1 MVSSREP
8 ILGTVFLISTFVRE
22 KRNRMTQQLISTD
35 YEHITGKAV
44 PVITFSP
51 VALSSA
57 GRPHPLQ
64 VKVSA
69 PATGTG
75 LPVIIF
81 SHGFGNSMDGYA
93 PLVQYW
99 ASHGFVVI
107 QATYPDSRKLGRF
120 DELPYKNEIWKIR
133 IHDVRQ
139 ILDQLQAIENAIPGL
154 RGRMAKDR
162 IAAAGHSFGGHT
174 TSMLLGARTVAADG
188 SSGTDFYDPRIKAG
202 ILLSAGGRGG
212 DALSDFT
219 KEHLPYL
226 NQDYGSMRTPALVVA
241 GDKDFSPLT
250 TMGPEWFT
258 DAYFLSPGAHALA
271 VVHNGEHML
280 GGISGDLVTETT
292 DEDPEKVK
300 AVQLVTLAYLKS
312 FFDPKDPAWESV
324 SALFRKG
331 ASGVAVIENRYNDPV

>member
-1 MVSSREP
+1 MIQQSIQANYEN
-8 ILGTVFLISTFVRE
+8 IS
-22 KRNRMTQQLISTD
+22 
-35 YEHITGKAV
+35 GKAV
-44 PVITFSP
+44 PVITLSP
-51 VALSSA
+51 VTLFSA
-57 GRPHPLQ
+57 ESPNPLQ

-69 PATGTG
+69 PVTGTG

-81 SHGFGNSMDGYA
+81 SHGFGSSMDGYA
-93 PLVQYW
+93 PLARYW

-133 IHDVRQ
+133 IHNVQQ
-139 ILDQLQAIENAIPGL
+139 IMDQLQDIENAVPGL

-174 TSMLLGARTVAADG
+174 TSMLLGARTIAADG

-212 DALSDFT
+212 NALSDFA

-226 NQDYGSMRTPALVVA
+226 NQDYGSMRAPALVVA
-241 GDKDFSPLT
+241 GDNDFSPLT

-258 DAYFLSPGAHALA
+258 DAYFLSPGANALA
-271 VVHNGEHML
+271 IVYNGEHML

-324 SALFRKG
+324 SKLFRKG
-331 ASGVAVIENRYNDPV
+331 ASGVAMIETRDQDTE